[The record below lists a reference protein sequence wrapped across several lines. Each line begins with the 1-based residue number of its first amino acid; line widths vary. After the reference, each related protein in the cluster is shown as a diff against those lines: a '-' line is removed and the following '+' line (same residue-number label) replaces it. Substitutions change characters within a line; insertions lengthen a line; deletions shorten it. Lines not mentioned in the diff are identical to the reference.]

1 VTRTLVLVDGEHHP
15 PVTLAAVESLRSRG
29 HEIVAAVNL
38 GGGEKLDG
46 SLTLG
51 DIPLAPGATRLAA
64 LRAALTTY
72 APEVVYDLSDA
83 PVVDDDARALLGGI
97 ALAHGARY
105 EGAGFSIA
113 PAPTPRLLP
122 CPQIVVAG
130 TGKRTGK
137 TAVAAALARHLR
149 ARGVN
154 PVLIA
159 MGRGGP
165 AAPTLTRGD
174 VAPPSIDDLIALAEA
189 GEHAATDA
197 YEDAI
202 VAGCAT
208 VGARRAGGGL
218 SGATAYD
225 TVAEAAALAATVGA
239 DVAIFEGSGTAIPPA
254 AADAFLLVA
263 GPLASERDHRSF
275 GGVARLLRAD
285 LVVATMREQ
294 AVPAADPVLTTL
306 VDELG
311 STVPTIG
318 TAFHPTPLE
327 PVAGKKILY
336 ATTAPLAARDAI
348 AAHLRDAHGA
358 HVVAVSCALGNRS
371 QLREELQAAE
381 GTYEVLVTEIKA
393 AGIDVAARAA
403 RETGAHVVAA
413 DNVPVALHGDLDD
426 AFDAL
431 LATARQ
437 RHAEVRA

>member
-1 VTRTLVLVDGEHHP
+1 MTRTLVLVDGEHYP
-15 PVTLAAVESLRSRG
+15 PVTLDAIASLRRSGR
-29 HEIVAAVNL
+29 EIVGAVNL

-46 SLTLG
+46 ALRLG
-51 DIPLAPGATRLAA
+51 DLPLAQGATRIAA
-64 LRAALTTY
+64 LRSALEEYRPDT
-72 APEVVYDLSDA
+72 VYDLSDA
-83 PVVDDDARALLGGI
+83 PVVDDDARAILGGI
-97 ALAHGARY
+97 ILAHGAVY
-105 EGAGFSIA
+105 EGAGFQIE
-113 PAPTPRLLP
+113 PPPTPRLLP

-149 ARGVN
+149 GRGLN

-165 AAPTLTRGD
+165 SAPTLTRGD
-174 VAPPSIDDLIALAEA
+174 LEPPTIDDLIALAEL

-202 VAGCAT
+202 VARCAT

-218 SGATAYD
+218 AGATAYD
-225 TVAEAAALAATVGA
+225 TVAEAAAVAAQVGA
-239 DVAIFEGSGTAIPPA
+239 DIAIFEGSGTAIPPA
-254 AADAFLLVA
+254 RADAFLLVA
-263 GPLASERDHRSF
+263 GSLTSERDHRSF

-294 AVPAADPVLTTL
+294 AAPADPILSSL
-306 VDELG
+306 LAELG
-311 STVPTIG
+311 SDVPTVS
-318 TAFHPTPLE
+318 TAFHPTPLGS
-327 PVAGKKILY
+327 VAGKKILY
-336 ATTAPLAARDAI
+336 ATTAPPAAREAI

-358 HVVAVSCALGNRS
+358 EVVGVTCALGDRT
-371 QLREELQAAE
+371 QLREELAAAE

-403 RETGAHVVAA
+403 RAAGAHVVAA
-413 DNVPVALHGDLDD
+413 DNVPAALHGALET

-431 LATARQ
+431 LATAIR
-437 RHAEVRA
+437 RHEVARA